1 MQPVIDAFKKL
12 GSFVWG
18 IISAPWHAF
27 EGLIRADQPESPSR
41 FVTVAAASS
50 LCYAVISLTHA
61 VAKCAITSHLAD
73 SPKTELGIV
82 VGALGTL
89 VGYVYTQSHITQR
102 KAMDTQTTGSPDTA
116 SADK

>member
-1 MQPVIDAFKKL
+1 METLKKI
-12 GSFVWG
+12 GTWIWG
-18 IISAPWHAF
+18 ILNAPWTAF
-27 EGLIRADQPESPSR
+27 EGLIRADRPESPSR
-41 FVTVAAASS
+41 FVTVVTASS
-50 LCYAVISLTHA
+50 LAYSIVSLTHA
-61 VAKCAITSHLAD
+61 VARCSITGHLAD

-102 KAMDTQTTGSPDTA
+102 KALGTGTTGSPDTA